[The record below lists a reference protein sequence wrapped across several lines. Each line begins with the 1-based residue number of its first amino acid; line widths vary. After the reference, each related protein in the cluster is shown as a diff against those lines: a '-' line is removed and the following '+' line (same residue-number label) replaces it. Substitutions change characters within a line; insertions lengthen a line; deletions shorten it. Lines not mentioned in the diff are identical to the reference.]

1 VFILDME
8 KMQSSDA
15 LSPKAQR
22 IVSSF
27 MKVLCA
33 IDTMSGSKIV
43 YTADI
48 FEAAEKKLREH
59 GETNLADAVHE
70 ASERTITSTM
80 VAASMLF
87 QNILAEDFSRRGLTP
102 DDALAVL
109 VSLKT
114 DYGIASV
121 SRLRRPN

>member
-1 VFILDME
+1 VFILDMK

-15 LSPKAQR
+15 LSPEAQR
-22 IVSSF
+22 IVTSF

-33 IDTMSGSKIV
+33 VDTMSGSKDT
-43 YTADI
+43 YTSDI
-48 FEAAEKKLREH
+48 FEAAEKKLREQ

-80 VAASMLF
+80 AAASMLF

-109 VSLKT
+109 VSLRA

-121 SRLRRPN
+121 SAHRPN